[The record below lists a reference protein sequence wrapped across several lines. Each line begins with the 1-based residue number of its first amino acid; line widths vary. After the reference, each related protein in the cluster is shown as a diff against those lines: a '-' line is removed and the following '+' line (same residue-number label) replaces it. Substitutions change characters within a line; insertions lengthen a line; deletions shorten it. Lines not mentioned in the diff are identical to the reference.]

1 MASTPPQQP
10 QPAPPATQP
19 SAQPSAPAP
28 AAPQQPQPAPPEPPE
43 ETKILEI
50 ESYTG
55 ELKDFFDETKDNF
68 KHIFFELIINTK
80 ADSENSVETLIP
92 GTDYLANLQNIQYN
106 WTDIIEKLTRKD
118 ALMKVLD
125 KPTPLSTTTPSD
137 FGAGDIKEQFKKDDH
152 ENAITTSTSTGT
164 DYIKIIKT
172 IKSLI
177 YFLFHKIAHKL
188 NEDIEAV
195 GNASYFAE
203 YKKKFAYNDNT
214 KLFNSKLKIIV
225 DEFLID
231 DDIDS
236 AKDEGKTIFF
246 INDCA
251 DLEFARKLTDKDYY
265 KKKQDTKKLLENDKQ
280 YVDESFYRILDE
292 TISALINIQKDK
304 LIQSDAT
311 KKMTDILKISGERF
325 LKKYNLVGN
334 VDIKAVGKIDMTT
347 QELDKDNDKY
357 LKLKPNSNNDL
368 KKFDDDNKL
377 FTKIADLLFISSNKS
392 YMLGLGS
399 AMGDSDIRGRDR
411 HLFFP
416 DTTGVVQPEGWGNT
430 GALKSYIKATGK
442 GLGSGVASMLNAPSK
457 ISEMSLDTGEVIN
470 SGFEKARRS
479 RKAASARRQEKIIE
493 KNRDRDEA
501 ERIGTAEAKERRAAA
516 ATAAAAAATA
526 AAKAEEATAA
536 ADTAAADMAAKK
548 AAATAAEKA
557 VLAGSAEA
565 QMVAKKDADL
575 RRAAAEAEV
584 ARKAAEEAREAA
596 ETAALAGSAEKD
608 AAEKAAE
615 AAEAKRDKAIEV
627 ADAAAAGLAEDWVAV
642 ARRRVAARASRA
654 ERAVFEANIANEVA
668 EQKENDKKTAEAEAA
683 VMATERKKT
692 AEAAGKAAEKADV
705 VERAKWD
712 RFNKD
717 AKVTQAAAKARAA
730 AEAAKVKAMAE
741 RYAAEQRAELVGEAQ
756 EAYARALDLANRKLA
771 AKAAA
776 GNENTYQREREAAS
790 TEVRNKTQE
799 LNVKKRNM
807 DNTNSEREAAARNL
821 DQVKQDIEEA
831 IVNVRQKKQDESK
844 AKATAEEAKAIAASR
859 SASVA
864 AARAAAGRA
873 AAPAEAAAAATA
885 LQEAEEEEK
894 MAISNLEDARLKVQR
909 AEAAVTAAE
918 TAETLAQ
925 GKITPASTKLQTA
938 QRTEEAAQR
947 DLDVAIR
954 VQREKEIELERLMQR
969 AAEEK
974 ALPTKLLKDV
984 KAARKARDI
993 LFDKTLKGPAVLSK
1007 PFRRMERGIFG
1018 RATGGSIND
1027 SISNVE
1033 NTYDMIGGLK
1043 LDINPKFRRGYST
1056 KARSRNYADD
1066 PVAVD
1071 NFTMY
1076 FLEITFGL
1084 QLLLN
1089 RLFSGHDISQ
1099 ILTDFFSLYVKKLY
1113 TVLRPTRLVVNTKLP
1128 IIVSNYSIYEITRKI
1143 IFSCFKKFIEEKV
1156 LINDTSNSADSSD
1169 LDLSKDMILAKL
1181 SFSLPQLVDFF
1192 VDSFTNLDNLDN
1204 NILKPGSN
1212 NALINYYNLKLGNV
1226 FNTSVEKKEEFALIS
1241 DELTK
1246 IFKTT
1251 DEDKKETNHLKFY
1264 REKIHKIDK
1273 IIDDHQDETFGLLIE
1288 QIQKIISGFAITEK
1302 GLFFESTEFAGL
1314 KLTPQQSELEKRQEE
1329 LQKELD
1335 EIKDRLR
1342 TAVPSPAATAPPPAT
1357 YAGAGGD

>member
-1 MASTPPQQP
+1 M
-10 QPAPPATQP
+10 
-19 SAQPSAPAP
+19 
-28 AAPQQPQPAPPEPPE
+28 
-43 ETKILEI
+43 
-50 ESYTG
+50 
-55 ELKDFFDETKDNF
+55 
-68 KHIFFELIINTK
+68 IINVKTK
-80 ADSENSVETLIP
+80 ASPDEGHRETIAI
-92 GTDYLANLQNIQYN
+92 DEEAVLANFSNIKSN
-106 WTDIIEKLTRKD
+106 LSKIFEKLTSKYD
-118 ALMKVLD
+118 LMKVLQKNTNEEGERD
-125 KPTPLSTTTPSD
+125 EGSTDEGSRGSEEEEAPTRRD
-137 FGAGDIKEQFKKDDH
+137 
-152 ENAITTSTSTGT
+152 
-164 DYIKIIKT
+164 
-172 IKSLI
+172 SLI
-177 YFLFHKIAHKL
+177 EVDNLNYNNPFDINQFYVLVNEVDSFNDINDIGKIFKLIKDLIYILFHKIGYQLKK
-188 NEDIEAV
+188 DIKQID
-195 GNASYFAE
+195 NASSIAE
-203 YKKKFAYNDNT
+203 YKKIFAYNDGE
-214 KLFNSKLKIIV
+214 LFNKRLQIIV
-225 DEFLID
+225 DKFFDVDLSEYDLEKGD
-231 DDIDS
+231 N
-236 AKDEGKTIFF
+236 IFF
-246 INDCA
+246 IYDCVDPERA
-251 DLEFARKLTDKDYY
+251 KDLTTTGYY
-265 KKKQDTKKLLENDKQ
+265 TKKQDTKKLLENDKQ

-311 KKMTDILKISGERF
+311 KRMTDILKISGERF

-334 VDIKAVGKIDMTT
+334 VDIKAVGKINKTT
-347 QELDKDNDKY
+347 PELDKVNY
-357 LKLKPNSNNDL
+357 LILEPNSNNDL

-377 FTKIADLLFISSNKS
+377 ITKIADLLFISSNKS

-399 AMGDSDIRGRDR
+399 AMGDSEIRERDR

-416 DTTGVVQPEGWGNT
+416 DTSVDEQPEGWGKT

-536 ADTAAADMAAKK
+536 ADTAAADTAAKK

-565 QMVAKKDADL
+565 QMVAKKEADL
-575 RRAAAEAEV
+575 RRAAAKAEV
-584 ARKAAEEAREAA
+584 ARKAAEKAREAA

-1226 FNTSVEKKEEFALIS
+1226 FNTSVEKKENFALIS

-1246 IFKTT
+1246 IFKIT

-1273 IIDDHQDETFGLLIE
+1273 IIDGHEDETFGLLIE
-1288 QIQKIISGFAITEK
+1288 QIQKIIPGFEIK
-1302 GLFFESTEFAGL
+1302 SDGIFFKSEEFAGL
-1314 KLTPQQSELEKRQEE
+1314 KLTIQPSDIKKRQKE
-1329 LQKELD
+1329 LQKELE
-1335 EIKDRLR
+1335 EITTKL
-1342 TAVPSPAATAPPPAT
+1342 TATTPPPAAPHADGT
-1357 YAGAGGD
+1357 GDGAGAGAGDGAGAAP